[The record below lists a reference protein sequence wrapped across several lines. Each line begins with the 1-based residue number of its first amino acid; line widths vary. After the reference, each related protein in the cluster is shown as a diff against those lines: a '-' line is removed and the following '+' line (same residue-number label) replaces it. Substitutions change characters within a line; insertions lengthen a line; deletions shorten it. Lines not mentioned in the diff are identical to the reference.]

1 MGRSP
6 TPFYRFRILS
16 VPESPFRDRVKTV
29 WHAVSN
35 KNHLVSG
42 RPENFSGRPERS
54 QVDLRLT
61 ASGGTPHSL
70 SEVSGNK

>member
-1 MGRSP
+1 MQGVI
-6 TPFYRFRILS
+6 FKVAVL
-16 VPESPFRDRVKTV
+16 
-29 WHAVSN
+29 WHAVSD

-70 SEVSGNK
+70 AEVSGNKRNFKPNPHMAD

>member
-1 MGRSP
+1 MDIIIVS
-6 TPFYRFRILS
+6 S
-16 VPESPFRDRVKTV
+16 V

-61 ASGGTPHSL
+61 GGTPHSL
-70 SEVSGNK
+70 AEVSGNKRNFKPNPHMAD